1 MITSV
6 LYIVFLRAYKS
17 SLVISHSSLVISHLS
32 LFKYFFHGKSTKN
45 KIEDTQPP
53 HTCPVGE
60 YGGEAGAHLGDRNKA
75 FSPQG
80 GRNDI
85 GEGM

>member
-1 MITSV
+1 M
-6 LYIVFLRAYKS
+6 YFL
-17 SLVISHSSLVISHLS
+17 SLVTIYDSSYREPCQYQV
-32 LFKYFFHGKSTKN
+32 
-45 KIEDTQPP
+45 EQTQPP

-80 GRNDI
+80 GRNYI